1 MFSGVKKLWMNSW
14 KGLINMAWVCAY
26 ILISGIWLLM
36 LGIVTDTNG
45 AFNFIMGKM
54 IPLVISFL
62 GIAAFLYLVLK

>member
-1 MFSGVKKLWMNSW
+1 
-14 KGLINMAWVCAY
+14 MAWVCAY